1 MAGVEG
7 VVPTMGV
14 DLAGVEDMVK
24 VATGRVAR
32 VATSSVTRVATSSM
46 ARVATNHVVRV
57 ATNHVTRV
65 ATIVTRVT
73 AEDRPTTVTT
83 RVTEVTEGE
92 IIKVEE
98 MIF

>member
-1 MAGVEG
+1 
-7 VVPTMGV
+7 MGV

-32 VATSSVTRVATSSM
+32 VATSSVARVATS
-46 ARVATNHVVRV
+46 HVVRV

-73 AEDRPTTVTT
+73 AEDRPTIVTT